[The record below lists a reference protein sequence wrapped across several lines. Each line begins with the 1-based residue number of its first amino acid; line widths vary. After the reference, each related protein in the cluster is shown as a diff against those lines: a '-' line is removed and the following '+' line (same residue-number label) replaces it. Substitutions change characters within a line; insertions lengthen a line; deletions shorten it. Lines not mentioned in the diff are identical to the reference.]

1 MAASDDLAPLPP
13 LAAMPRKVR
22 GPWVLVSMLGIIA
35 IAIAV
40 LAFAYA
46 RRERDPDLP
55 YLGSVPAF
63 DLVDDEGRTFT
74 AEALRGH
81 PTVVNFIFTRC
92 DTICPTIAMKTQR
105 LQDRTQDRKGFP
117 IKYLSISVD
126 PKYDTPARLAE
137 FGGRFKQDP
146 TRWRF
151 LTGAPDRIEKLVTG
165 PLMNTMDP
173 AGTMPSGAP
182 NIVHSGY
189 FLLVDGELNI
199 RGVYDSNDIH
209 KLDEL
214 ERHAR
219 FLART
224 GTAERKFGGS

>member
-1 MAASDDLAPLPP
+1 MSELAASEELAPAVPP
-13 LAAMPRKVR
+13 KVR
-22 GPWVLVSMLGIIA
+22 GPWVLVGMLGIVG

-46 RRERDPDLP
+46 RRERLPDLP
-55 YLGSVPAF
+55 NLGSVPAF
-63 DLVDDEGRTFT
+63 DLIDDEGRPFT

-81 PTVVNFIFTRC
+81 PTVINFVFTRC
-92 DTICPTIAMKTQR
+92 DTICPVIAMKTQR
-105 LQDRTQDRKGFP
+105 LQERTADRKGVA
-117 IKYLSISVD
+117 IKFLSISVD
-126 PKYDTPARLAE
+126 PKYDTPARLTE
-137 FGGRFKQDP
+137 FGARYKQDP
-146 TRWRF
+146 TRWRL
-151 LTGAPDRIEKLVTG
+151 LTGPDDKIQSLVTG

-173 AGTMPSGAP
+173 DGKLPSGAP
-182 NIVHSGY
+182 NIVHSGW
-189 FLLVDGELNI
+189 FLLVDGDLQI